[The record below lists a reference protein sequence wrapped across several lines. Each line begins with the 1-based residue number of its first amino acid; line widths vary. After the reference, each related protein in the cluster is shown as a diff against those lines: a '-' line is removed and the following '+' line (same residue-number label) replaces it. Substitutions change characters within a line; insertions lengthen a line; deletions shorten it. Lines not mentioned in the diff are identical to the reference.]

1 MTRWNALPREQC
13 DGIKNY
19 IVSLVI
25 KTSSDEET
33 MKREKTLLNKLNLIL
48 VQVLKQEWPK
58 NWPTFIGEVV
68 SASRSSL
75 SLCENNMII
84 LRLLSEEVFD
94 FSAEQMTTIKAKN
107 LKTQLCGEFS
117 EVFQLCT
124 EVLDKAQKPS
134 LVLAT
139 LEALLGFLK
148 WIPLGYI
155 FETNLV
161 ESLLTRFLTI
171 PTFRNVTIKCL
182 TEVGSLSISSEYD
195 GKFVSL
201 FQGMLQAL
209 EAMIPYH
216 STLDLASVYHVS
228 KDEDQKLIQNLSMF
242 LSTCLGNHLKMLE
255 AQVSHECLLLA
266 NNYLLKISLV
276 EDREVFKICLEYWN
290 KLVSGLYN
298 EYPYTSSTGSLAE
311 PEKSG
316 GLFLGSSLLSIN
328 SSSTSTLPPS
338 TGRRALYSE
347 VLSNLRLVMI
357 ERMVKPE
364 EVLIVEDENGEIVR
378 ERIKETNT
386 IILYKSMR
394 EVLVYLTHL
403 DYENTEN
410 IMTSKLSRQFDGS
423 EWSWN
428 NLNKL
433 CWAIGSISG
442 AMNEEV
448 EKKFLVNIIRDL
460 LGLTEMKRGKDNKA
474 VVASNIMYIVGQY
487 PRFLKSH
494 WKFLKTVVNKLFE
507 FMHEVHEG
515 VQDMACD
522 TLIKISLKCRRYFVT
537 CQPGEQ
543 APYIDEILE
552 RLDSIICDLQP
563 SQVHSFYE
571 AIGYMIQSQSDPAL
585 QKEEIALLMTSPNN
599 CWDSIISTIS
609 KDTRTNLGNIDTL
622 KSLSSVLRSN
632 ITACGS
638 IGAGFDAQIST
649 IFMDMLSLYRA
660 VSGLINE
667 AISLQGIIATKTPV
681 VRAMRAVK
689 KDILKLVEKF
699 VEVADQLE
707 ALNEHFIPPLFDAIL
722 GDYKDNVEQARDAE
736 VLSLTST
743 IIIKMG
749 GSRMSGM
756 VAPILQSVFECTLAM
771 INRDLVEY
779 PEHRI
784 SFFKLLQSTI
794 ENCFPSLL
802 QLPPLQFKLVVDSIL
817 WAIKHTDRDISDMGL
832 CMLHQIIQKMVE
844 PEGRSMS
851 SSFFRSFYLSLL
863 QDIFYVLSDS
873 DHKAGFKYQSAIL
886 ATMFRLIS
894 EGIIDVPLWE
904 ESPKQSYADN
914 RSYID
919 DYMLNLLKNAFPHL
933 QQTQIQTFIR
943 GLFDLNGDLPIFK
956 DHLRDFLISLKEFS
970 GDNQELYLEEE
981 ELERQRK
988 TKADMENAMRIPGL
1002 IKPIDRGDFSD

>member
-1 MTRWNALPREQC
+1 MR
-13 DGIKNY
+13 K
-19 IVSLVI
+19 
-25 KTSSDEET
+25 
-33 MKREKTLLNKLNLIL
+33 EKTFLNKLNLIL

-94 FSAEQMTTIKAKN
+94 FSSEQMTTIKAKN

-155 FETNLV
+155 FETNLI
-161 ESLLTRFLTI
+161 ESLLSRFLTI

-182 TEVGSLSISSEYD
+182 TEVGSLNISSEYD
-195 GKFVSL
+195 DKFVSL

-216 STLDLASVYHVS
+216 STLDLASVYHIS
-228 KDEDQKLIQNLSMF
+228 KDEDQKLIQNLSIF
-242 LSTCLGNHLKMLE
+242 LSTCLGNQLKMLE

-276 EDREVFKICLEYWN
+276 EDREIFKICLEYWN

-311 PEKSG
+311 PGKSG
-316 GLFLGSSLLSIN
+316 GLFLGSSLLSSN
-328 SSSTSTLPPS
+328 SSSSSTLAPS
-338 TGRRALYSE
+338 TGRRALYSD

-487 PRFLKSH
+487 PRFLRSH

-507 FMHEVHEG
+507 FMHELHEG

-543 APYIDEILE
+543 TPYINEILE
-552 RLDSIICDLQP
+552 KLDSIICDLQP

-571 AIGYMIQSQSDPAL
+571 AIGYMIQSQSDSHL
-585 QKEEIALLMTSPNN
+585 QKEEIAILMSSPNN
-599 CWDSIISTIS
+599 CWDSIISSIANNDIRIT
-609 KDTRTNLGNIDTL
+609 LANIDTL

-638 IGAGFDAQIST
+638 IGSGFDTQMSKL
-649 IFMDMLSLYRA
+649 FMDMLSLYRA

-689 KDILKLVEKF
+689 KDILRLVEKF

-707 ALNEHFIPPLFDAIL
+707 SLNEHFIPPLFDSIL

-743 IIIKMG
+743 IISKMG
-749 GSRMSGM
+749 GDRMSSM
-756 VAPILQSVFECTLAM
+756 VSPILQSVFECTLSM
-771 INRDLVEY
+771 INRDLIEY

-784 SFFKLLQSTI
+784 SFFKLLQSII

-802 QLPPLQFKLVVDSIL
+802 RLPPLQFKLIVDSIL

-832 CMLHQIIQKMVE
+832 CMLHQIIQNMVE
-844 PEGRSMS
+844 PQSKSMS
-851 SSFFRSFYLSLL
+851 SSFFHSFYCSLL

-886 ATMFRLIS
+886 STMFRLIS
-894 EGIIDVPLWE
+894 EDIIDVPLWDE
-904 ESPKQSYADN
+904 GKRPSPSDN
-914 RSYID
+914 RSYINE
-919 DYMLNLLKNAFPHL
+919 YMTNLLRNAFPHL
-933 QQTQIQTFIR
+933 QMTQIQTFIR

-970 GDNQELYLEEE
+970 SDNEELYLEEE

-988 TKADMENAMRIPGL
+988 YKADLENAMRIPGL
-1002 IKPIDRGDFSD
+1002 IKPIDRGDNSD